1 MARSVLKPHAA
12 MFAALFRV
20 CDPVFT
26 VIVGVFAYRA
36 YPSLGTFSLP
46 DHYLFFLAA
55 GALAVAA
62 VFPAFSL
69 YEPHRGASIAE
80 ELRRLTVAWLVIAAL
95 TGAGIF
101 ATKLG
106 DAYSRV
112 WVGAWLLV
120 GYAATFALRIVVRGL
135 LRSLRVRGLNQ
146 RHIAIVGAGTLGRT
160 VATRLRQSPWA
171 GFSIFRFYDDD
182 AALAGTAVA
191 ARPVMATDPNL
202 LADVAAG
209 HVDQVW
215 LALPLHADLRIR
227 QILTMLRDHPVEVRF
242 VPDIYSFHLLN
253 HSVTEVAGLPV
264 ITLTE
269 TPMSGINRVVKAIED
284 YALAVVLVALLSP
297 AMLAIAAGVR
307 LSSKGPV
314 LYRQQRVTWGGEVF
328 EMLKFRTMPVTA
340 EEASGPVWARRTDRR
355 ATPFGT
361 FLRRTSLDEL
371 PQLLNVLRGEMS
383 LVGPRPE
390 RPQFV
395 EQFRSQIPG
404 YMQKHLV
411 KAGITGWAQV
421 NDLRGDSDLAQRIQY
436 DLFYIDNWSLWF
448 DLRILFRTLW
458 HILTSRNA
466 G

>member
-1 MARSVLKPHAA
+1 MARSVLKTHAGV
-12 MFAALFRV
+12 FVTLFRV
-20 CDPVFT
+20 CDPVST
-26 VIVGVFAYRA
+26 AIVGIVAHRA
-36 YPSLGTFSLP
+36 YLGSFTLP
-46 DHYLFFLAA
+46 DHYLFFVAA
-55 GALAVAA
+55 GALTVAA
-62 VFPAFSL
+62 VFPMFSL

-80 ELRRLTVAWLVIAAL
+80 ELRRLTVAWLLITAL
-95 TGAGIF
+95 VGLAIF
-101 ATKLG
+101 ATKMG
-106 DAYSRV
+106 DTYSRV
-112 WVGAWLLV
+112 WVGAWLLG
-120 GYAATFALRIVVRGL
+120 GYVATAAFRIAVRSL

-146 RHIAIVGAGTLGRT
+146 RHVAIVGAGTLGRT

-182 AALAGTAVA
+182 RTLVGTAVA
-191 ARPVMATDPNL
+191 DRPVMTIDLDL
-202 LADVAAG
+202 LPDVAAG

-215 LALPLHADLRIR
+215 LALPLRAEARIR
-227 QILTMLRDHPVEVRF
+227 QLLTMLRDHAVEVRF

-264 ITLTE
+264 ISLTE
-269 TPMSGINRVVKAIED
+269 TPMSGINRVIKAIED
-284 YALAVVLVALLSP
+284 YALAAVLFALVSP
-297 AMLAIAAGVR
+297 LMLAIAIGIR

-314 LYRQQRVTWGGEVF
+314 LYRQQRVTWNGEVF

-340 EEASGPVWARRTDRR
+340 EESTGPVWARRGEAR
-355 ATPFGT
+355 ATPLGA

-421 NDLRGDSDLAQRIQY
+421 NDLRGDSDLGQRIQY

-448 DLRILFRTLW
+448 DLRILFLTLW

>member
-1 MARSVLKPHAA
+1 MVRSVLKPHAT

-20 CDPVFT
+20 CDPIST
-26 VIVGVFAYRA
+26 VVVGVLAHRA
-36 YPSLGTFSLP
+36 YLGSFSLP
-46 DHYLFFLAA
+46 DNYVFFLVA

-69 YEPHRGASIAE
+69 YAPHRGAAIAE
-80 ELRRLTVAWLVIAAL
+80 ELRRLTVAWLFIAAL
-95 TGAGIF
+95 VGSAMF
-101 ATKLG
+101 ATKMG
-106 DAYSRV
+106 DNYSRV
-112 WVGAWLLV
+112 WVGAWLL
-120 GYAATFALRIVVRGL
+120 GGFAATSAFRIAVRSI

-146 RHIAIVGAGTLGRT
+146 RHVAIVGAGTLGTT
-160 VATRLRQSPWA
+160 VATRLRQSPWT
-171 GFSIFRFYDDD
+171 GLSIFRFYDDD
-182 AALAGTAVA
+182 PARIGASVA
-191 ARPVMATDPNL
+191 DRPVLATDPNL
-202 LADVAAG
+202 LDDVAAG

-215 LALPLHADLRIR
+215 LALPLRAEARIR
-227 QILTMLRDHPVEVRF
+227 QILTLLRDHAVEVRF

-264 ITLTE
+264 ISLTE

-284 YALAVVLVALLSP
+284 YSLAAILATLAAPL
-297 AMLAIAAGVR
+297 MLAIAIGIK
-307 LSSKGPV
+307 LTSKGPV
-314 LYRQQRVTWGGEVF
+314 LYRQERVTWNGEVF
-328 EMLKFRTMPVTA
+328 EMLKFRTMPVSA
-340 EEASGPVWARRTDRR
+340 EDGTGPVWARHGESR

-361 FLRRTSLDEL
+361 LLRRTSLDEL

>member
-1 MARSVLKPHAA
+1 

-26 VIVGVFAYRA
+26 VVVGVVAYRA
-36 YPSLGTFSLP
+36 YLGTFTLP

-62 VFPAFSL
+62 TFPAFSL

-80 ELRRLTVAWLVIAAL
+80 ELRRLTVAWLLIAAL
-95 TGAGIF
+95 VGAGIF

-112 WVGAWLLV
+112 WVAAWLL
-120 GYAATFALRIVVRGL
+120 GGFLATAALRITVRAL

-146 RHIAIVGAGTLGRT
+146 RHIAIVGAGNLGRT
-160 VATRLRQSPWA
+160 VAARLRQSPWA

-182 AALAGTAVA
+182 AGLVGTSIAE
-191 ARPVMATDPNL
+191 RPIMATEPWL

-209 HVDQVW
+209 HLDQVW
-215 LALPLHADLRIR
+215 LALPLHADRRIR
-227 QILTMLRDHPVEVRF
+227 QILTMLRDHAVEVRF

-264 ITLTE
+264 ISLTE
-269 TPMSGINRVVKAIED
+269 TPMSGINRIVKAIED
-284 YALAVVLVALLSP
+284 YVLAAMLVTHLSP
-297 AMLAIAAGVR
+297 LMLAIAAGVK
-307 LSSKGPV
+307 LSSRGPV
-314 LYRQQRVTWGGEVF
+314 LYRQQRVTWNGEVF

-340 EEASGPVWARRTDRR
+340 EEASGPVWARRADGR
-355 ATPFGT
+355 ATTFGT
-361 FLRRTSLDEL
+361 LLRRTSLDEL

>member
-1 MARSVLKPHAA
+1 MARSVLKPHAG
-12 MFAALFRV
+12 MFAAMFRV
-20 CDPVFT
+20 CDPVST
-26 VIVGVFAYRA
+26 VIVGVVAYRT
-36 YPSLGTFSLP
+36 YLGSFTLP
-46 DHYLFFLAA
+46 DHYLFFVAA
-55 GALAVAA
+55 GAFAVAA

-69 YEPHRGASIAE
+69 YEPHRGTSVAD
-80 ELRRLTVAWLVIAAL
+80 ELRRVTIAWLLIAAIV
-95 TGAGIF
+95 GAAIF
-101 ATKLG
+101 ATKMG
-106 DAYSRV
+106 DTYSRV
-112 WVGAWLLV
+112 WVGAWLL
-120 GYAATFALRIVVRGL
+120 GGFAATAALRIAVRL
-135 LRSLRVRGLNQ
+135 MLRSFRVRGLNQ
-146 RHIAIVGAGTLGRT
+146 RHVAIVGGGTLGRT
-160 VATRLRQSPWA
+160 VAARLRQSPWA

-182 AALAGTAVA
+182 RALVGTVVA
-191 ARPVMATDPNL
+191 DRPVMTIDVDL
-202 LADVAAG
+202 LPDVAAG

-215 LALPLHADLRIR
+215 LALPLRAEARIR

-253 HSVTEVAGLPV
+253 HSVTEIAGLPV
-264 ITLTE
+264 ISLTE
-269 TPMSGINRVVKAIED
+269 TPMSGINRIVKAVED
-284 YALAVVLVALLSP
+284 YTLAAVLVTLASP
-297 AMLAIAAGVR
+297 LMLAIAIGIR

-314 LYRQQRVTWGGEVF
+314 LYRQQRVTWNGEVF

-340 EEASGPVWARRTDRR
+340 EAATGPVWARRGEAR
-355 ATPFGT
+355 ATPFGSL
-361 FLRRTSLDEL
+361 LRRTSLDEL

-421 NDLRGDSDLAQRIQY
+421 NDLRGDSDLGQRIQY

-448 DLRILFRTLW
+448 DLRILFLTLW

>member
-1 MARSVLKPHAA
+1 VVRSVLKPHAA
-12 MFAALFRV
+12 MFAAMFRV
-20 CDPVFT
+20 CDPLST
-26 VIVGVFAYRA
+26 AIVGFLAYRA
-36 YPSLGTFSLP
+36 YLDSFTLP

-69 YEPHRGASIAE
+69 YEPHRGAAIGE
-80 ELRRLTVAWLVIAAL
+80 ELRRLTMAWLLIAAL
-95 TGAGIF
+95 VGSAMF
-101 ATKLG
+101 ATKMG
-106 DAYSRV
+106 DTYSRV
-112 WVGAWLLV
+112 WVGAWLV
-120 GYAATFALRIVVRGL
+120 GGYVATAALRIAVRLL
-135 LRSLRVRGLNQ
+135 LRSLRARGLNQ
-146 RHIAIVGAGTLGRT
+146 RHIAIVGAGTLGHT

-171 GFSIFRFYDDD
+171 GLSIYRFYDDEV
-182 AALAGTAVA
+182 ALIGTSVA
-191 ARPVMATDPNL
+191 DRPVMATDPHL

-215 LALPLHADLRIR
+215 LALPLRADARIR
-227 QILTMLRDHPVEVRF
+227 QILTLLRDHAVEVRF

-264 ITLTE
+264 ISLTE
-269 TPMSGINRVVKAIED
+269 TPMAGINRVVKAIED
-284 YALAVVLVALLSP
+284 YTLAVVFVTVASP
-297 AMLAIAAGVR
+297 LMLAIAAGVK

-314 LYRQQRVTWGGEVF
+314 LYRQQRMTWNGEVF
-328 EMLKFRTMPVTA
+328 EMLKFRTMPVSA
-340 EEASGPVWARRTDRR
+340 EDTSGPVWARRGESR

-371 PQLLNVLRGEMS
+371 PQFLNVLRGEMS

>member
-12 MFAALFRV
+12 TFAALFRV
-20 CDPVFT
+20 CDPVST
-26 VIVGVFAYRA
+26 VIVGLLAYRA
-36 YPSLGTFSLP
+36 YLGSFDLP
-46 DHYLFFLAA
+46 DHYLFFLTA

-62 VFPAFSL
+62 VFPAFSI
-69 YEPHRGASIAE
+69 YQPHRGAAIGE
-80 ELRRLTVAWLVIAAL
+80 ELRSLTIAWLLIAAL
-95 TGAGIF
+95 VGAAIF
-101 ATKLG
+101 ATKMG
-106 DAYSRV
+106 DNYSRV
-112 WVGAWLLV
+112 WVGAWLL
-120 GYAATFALRIVVRGL
+120 GGFAATSALRIAVRGV

-146 RHIAIVGAGTLGRT
+146 RHVAIVGAGTLGRT
-160 VATRLRQSPWA
+160 VATRLLQSPWA

-182 AALAGTAVA
+182 PARIGTSVA
-191 ARPVMATDPNL
+191 DRPVMATDQNL
-202 LADVAAG
+202 VGDVAAG
-209 HVDQVW
+209 HIDQVW
-215 LALPLHADLRIR
+215 VALPLRAELRI
-227 QILTMLRDHPVEVRF
+227 QQVLTMLRDHPVEVRF

-264 ITLTE
+264 ISLTE
-269 TPMSGINRVVKAIED
+269 TPMSGINRIVKAVED
-284 YALAVVLVALLSP
+284 YTLAAILVALASP
-297 AMLAIAAGVR
+297 LMLAIAAGIR

-314 LYRQQRVTWGGEVF
+314 LYRQQRVTWNGEVF
-328 EMLKFRTMPVTA
+328 EMLKFRTMPVSA
-340 EEASGPVWARRTDRR
+340 EEASGPVWARRGESR

-361 FLRRTSLDEL
+361 FLRRTSLAEL
-371 PQLLNVLRGEMS
+371 PQFLNVLRGEMS

-395 EQFRSQIPG
+395 KQFRSQFPG